1 MFIGVYGFSVLFSY
15 LGMFINFVSIYL
27 MIMGNV
33 RISILCFMISAFIDM
48 IDGRVAKRC
57 KRNDFE
63 KNFGEQ
69 IDTVLDV
76 FNFGAVPVIIL
87 YLVGF
92 NDLVSICFLCF
103 YLFCA
108 TMRLAYFNTRLNS
121 GDEKDI
127 YYGIPVT
134 CSGIFIPIIILIYL
148 LTGNFFISRGLL
160 IIMSFL
166 FILSIRIEKPK
177 GKWFLLLMTFLGIGI
192 LALCLLLL

>member
-15 LGMFINFVSIYL
+15 LGMIINFVSIYL

-33 RISILCFMISAFIDM
+33 KISILCFMISAFIDM

-76 FNFGAVPVIIL
+76 FNFGAVPIIIL